1 MHAKISL
8 KGIDE
13 TIENFPRTKK
23 KSLKYK
29 LITTIRKYY
38 QRDSDIGKAKRVPPE
53 DLIKILW
60 DTGDDPAKINEKRK
74 TSAISSPR

>member
-1 MHAKISL
+1 MHPKISL

-13 TIENFPRTKK
+13 TIENFPQIKR

-29 LITTIRKYY
+29 LITTIRRYY
-38 QRDSDIGKAKRVPPE
+38 QYDSDIGKTKRIPPD